1 MTQDFDPTAVKRAA
15 MKYRQ
20 LASDIQIRVEA
31 IAGRLNE
38 CGGMAGNDNG
48 AKDFCQHYDP
58 AAKDGI
64 EAGAY
69 AVNALNTC
77 ADLLFATAVNHENG
91 RRGAIGMARV
101 RRRLS
106 VLPPIPGPIQTH
118 CSC

>member
-69 AVNALNTC
+69 AVNALNNGRSTIDYLRMIGDEDKRAPF
-77 ADLLFATAVNHENG
+77 ADLL
-91 RRGAIGMARV
+91 
-101 RRRLS
+101 
-106 VLPPIPGPIQTH
+106 
-118 CSC
+118 